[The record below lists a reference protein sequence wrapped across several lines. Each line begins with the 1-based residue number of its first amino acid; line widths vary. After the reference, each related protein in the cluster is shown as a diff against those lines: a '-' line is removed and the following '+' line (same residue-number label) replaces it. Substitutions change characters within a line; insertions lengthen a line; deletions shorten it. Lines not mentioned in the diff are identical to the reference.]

1 MLASG
6 KQRRRHRSRA
16 EADQLAA
23 EYEASGLGQAEFCQQ
38 RDLALKTLAR
48 YLARFRKQSA
58 KGNEPGKAQQF
69 VAVEVASSRGRGSE
83 LTVLLSGGLRIEVRR
98 GFDVVTLQQLVSVLE
113 A

>member
-1 MLASG
+1 MTASG

-23 EYEASGLGQAEFCQQ
+23 EYEASGLSQAQFCVQ

-58 KGNEPGKAQQF
+58 QSTKQATSQRF
-69 VAVEVASSRGRGSE
+69 VAVEVAASRSGSE
-83 LTVLLSGGLRIEVRR
+83 LTVLLSVGLRIEVKR
-98 GFDVVTLQQLVSVLE
+98 GFDTLTLRQLVAALE